1 MTGNTPLDIAK
12 VWNFTRYV
20 FTQFSLPSLSILIDA
35 FAVPRCKG
43 IRVDTPVLCLRP
55 KNHRGFC
62 CIHLYFFKQE
72 KQIKQVAT
80 LKALD
85 HAA

>member
-1 MTGNTPLDIAK
+1 MAGNTPLDIAK
-12 VWNFTRYV
+12 VWNITRHV
-20 FTQFSLPSLSILIDA
+20 FTQFSFPSVSILIDA
-35 FAVPRCKG
+35 FMVPRCKG
-43 IRVDTPVLCLRP
+43 VGVDSPVLCLRSEDYRCP
-55 KNHRGFC
+55 C